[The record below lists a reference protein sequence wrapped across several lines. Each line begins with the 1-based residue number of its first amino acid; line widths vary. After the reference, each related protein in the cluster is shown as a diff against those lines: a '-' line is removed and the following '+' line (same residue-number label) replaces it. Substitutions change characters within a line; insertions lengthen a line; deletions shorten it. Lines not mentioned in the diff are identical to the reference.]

1 MKYGLEPVID
11 HASRILILGT
21 LPGDES
27 LRLGQ
32 YYSNPRNQFWR
43 ILAMS
48 YDTSIPEAYENRI
61 RFLMSRG
68 LALWDVL
75 KGAHRE
81 GSLDSAIRDGIAN
94 DFETLF
100 HHYPGISAIGFNG
113 TKAEQLFRRH
123 VIREQ
128 GFALPQSVRTEVL
141 PSTSPVSGRN
151 ILSLEGKVARWRRF
165 LTDAG

>member
-68 LALWDVL
+68 LALWDVEPPLVWWTL
-75 KGAHRE
+75 KDRTSKLEKGCP
-81 GSLDSAIRDGIAN
+81 
-94 DFETLF
+94 
-100 HHYPGISAIGFNG
+100 HH
-113 TKAEQLFRRH
+113 
-123 VIREQ
+123 
-128 GFALPQSVRTEVL
+128 
-141 PSTSPVSGRN
+141 GRN
-151 ILSLEGKVARWRRF
+151 ARQVP
-165 LTDAG
+165 TTV

>member
-1 MKYGLEPVID
+1 
-11 HASRILILGT
+11 
-21 LPGDES
+21 
-27 LRLGQ
+27 
-32 YYSNPRNQFWR
+32 
-43 ILAMS
+43 
-48 YDTSIPEAYENRI
+48 
-61 RFLMSRG
+61 MSRG

-141 PSTSPVSGRN
+141 PSTSPVPGRN